1 MTDEDQKLAKVSP
14 MPVELAREIAR
25 QGEVRL
31 TAITSLA
38 TAADLRATTLC
49 GIFGA
54 ASVAMA
60 VAVLASIAAS
70 RPISL
75 ISAGAVVSLG
85 LFGAA
90 LIAAH
95 AGAPRDFFVGGGN
108 PDILR
113 EWSWRG
119 EGWRSE
125 AEMLDA
131 TACRY
136 AASIAANGKLL
147 ELNSKRVIAALC
159 VAGSSLPIAVLAF
172 FINALAY

>member
-1 MTDEDQKLAKVSP
+1 
-14 MPVELAREIAR
+14 MPLELAREMAR
-25 QGEVRL
+25 QGEARL
-31 TAITSLA
+31 AAITGLA

-54 ASVAMA
+54 SSIAVAA
-60 VAVLASIAAS
+60 AVLASITAG
-70 RPISL
+70 RPVGL
-75 ISAGAVVSLG
+75 ILAGAIVSIG

-90 LIAAH
+90 LIAAN

-108 PDILR
+108 PEILR
-113 EWSWRG
+113 EWSWNG

-136 AASIAANGKLL
+136 AASIAANRELL
-147 ELNSKRVIAALC
+147 ELNSKRVVAALC
-159 VAGSSLPIAVLAF
+159 LAGSSLPIASLAF
-172 FINALAY
+172 LMSAAI